1 MPAVCVS
8 WQCTLCLQ
16 LPACSRPWLLP
27 HCLLPAAPL
36 VTLPPCSPLA
46 GKLSELAV
54 LALYLMYEKKVG
66 KQSFWRT
73 YIKELD
79 RQRARGVQA
88 VESPLLWSDEELAAL
103 LQGSPVVAAVRERLA
118 GIRKEY
124 DELDTVWFMAGSLFN
139 K

>member
-1 MPAVCVS
+1 MVWPQYSSHVALLRFAHVCGRWCCGCCQKPHQSRVTP
-8 WQCTLCLQ
+8 CCPPP
-16 LPACSRPWLLP
+16 LPAF
-27 HCLLPAAPL
+27 
-36 VTLPPCSPLA
+36 A

-103 LQGSPVVAAVRERLA
+103 LQVGC
-118 GIRKEY
+118 
-124 DELDTVWFMAGSLFN
+124 
-139 K
+139 